1 MDTYGENRGTG
12 KYGHFQARGGYQASA
27 GLRGRKFRNTGKT
40 SAVTKEASQAT
51 AKNVPDTKH
60 QTSAEK
66 PTEKADGVTSP
77 EGANDV
83 VVA

>member
-1 MDTYGENRGTG
+1 MDQYGETRSTG
-12 KYGHFQARGGYQASA
+12 KYGHFQARGGYQASS
-27 GLRGRKFRNTGKT
+27 GLRGREFRNTGKT
-40 SAVTKEASQAT
+40 SAVTKEASQAP
-51 AKNVPDTKH
+51 AKNVPDTRH

-66 PTEKADGVTSP
+66 PVDKVDEVTSP